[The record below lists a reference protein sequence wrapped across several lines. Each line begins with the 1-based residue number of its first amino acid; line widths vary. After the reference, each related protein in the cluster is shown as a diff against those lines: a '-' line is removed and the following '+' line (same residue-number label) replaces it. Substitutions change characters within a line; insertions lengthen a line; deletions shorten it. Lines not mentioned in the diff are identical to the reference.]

1 MTGPRPR
8 LIVLYA
14 LGLEEQ
20 IEHLIRSAGVEVVV
34 DTLSR
39 HPGSS
44 WWWMA
49 EEEREESHQCGAP

>member
-1 MTGPRPR
+1 M
-8 LIVLYA
+8 LYA
-14 LGLEEQ
+14 LGLEER

-49 EEEREESHQCGAP
+49 EEERRVTLAWGILGLNYEYCL